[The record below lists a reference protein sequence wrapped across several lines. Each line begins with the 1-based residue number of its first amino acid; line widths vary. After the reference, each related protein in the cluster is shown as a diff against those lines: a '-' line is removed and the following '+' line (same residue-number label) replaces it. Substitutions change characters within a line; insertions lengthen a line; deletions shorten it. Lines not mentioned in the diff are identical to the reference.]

1 MNNEQTITKINS
13 GQRSRLGMDEW
24 VAQSEQRQRRPAGL
38 DGTLTQAWA
47 SLPRIERMALIALVL
62 VSLPFVTSAPPVL
75 SLLGISN
82 NDFIVRVGTTFLA
95 YSILVIG
102 LNIVVGFAG
111 LLDLGYVAFFGLA
124 GYAYAYLSSDF
135 VGAGLHVP
143 AIISLPLIVGFTAL
157 AGWGIGR
164 LTLRLHGDYL
174 AIITLGFGLLFVQL
188 TSTLTRVQLPWL
200 NQPLDLTRGPNGL
213 NNLDE
218 LVLFGYRFE
227 STWSYYFLFL
237 ALLGLVALMVHHLD
251 RSRLGR
257 AWRAMREDELATE
270 ALGMPTSHLKLLAF
284 AFGAAI
290 AGLAGAVFAAW
301 QGNVV
306 PGRYDALSLIN
317 LYAMLILGGLGSLP
331 GAMIG
336 ALIFTVLPEVLRS
349 VEVAGFLFYGGGLLA
364 LVRWLKVSPRLAAI
378 LSGTLLGGVMLNL
391 GVNWFWPGFDS
402 GIPPAAGSFFNQWA
416 QSWLVIPADFKLV
429 GNIAIGLAVAS
440 LGLSLWLKKPV
451 RWILLSLA
459 IYLAVFAWET
469 RLAGEPAVTRLL
481 VVGVTLIIL
490 MITRPQ
496 GVLGKFQVRVV

>member
-1 MNNEQTITKINS
+1 MNNEQTIAKISS
-13 GQRSRLGMDEW
+13 GQRRPLGMD
-24 VAQSEQRQRRPAGL
+24 EQRQRRQAGFGGVL
-38 DGTLTQAWA
+38 AQGWA
-47 SLPRIERMALIALVL
+47 ALPLPGRMALIALAL

-82 NDFIVRVGTTFLA
+82 NDFIVRLGTTFLA

-135 VGAGLHVP
+135 VATGLHLP
-143 AIISLPLIVGFTAL
+143 AVVSLPLIAGCTAL
-157 AGWGIGR
+157 VGWSIGR

-200 NQPLDLTRGPNGL
+200 DQPVDLTRGPNGL

-218 LVLFGYRFE
+218 LVLFGYQFQ
-227 STWSYYFLFL
+227 STWSYYFHFL

-257 AWRAMREDELATE
+257 AWRAMREDELAAE

-290 AGLAGAVFAAW
+290 AGLTGAVFAAW

-306 PGRYDALSLIN
+306 PGRYDTLSLIN

-331 GAMIG
+331 GALVG

-349 VEVAGFLFYGGGLLA
+349 VEVAGFLFYGGGLLG
-364 LVRWLKVSPRLAAI
+364 LVRWLKVSPRLAAV
-378 LSGTLLGGVMLNL
+378 LGGMLLGGLLLNL
-391 GVNWFWPGFDS
+391 GINWFWPGFDS
-402 GIPPAAGSFFNQWA
+402 GVPSATGSFFNQWA
-416 QSWLVIPADFKLV
+416 QSWLVIPADFKLA
-429 GNIAIGLAVAS
+429 GNVAIGLASFS
-440 LGLSLWLKKPV
+440 LWLSLWLKKSG
-451 RWILLSLA
+451 RWILLSPT
-459 IYLAVFAWET
+459 IYLAIFAWET

-481 VVGVTLIIL
+481 VVGATLIIL

-496 GVLGKFQVRVV
+496 GVLGKLRVRGV

>member
-1 MNNEQTITKINS
+1 MNNEQTITKIGS
-13 GQRSRLGMDEW
+13 GQRSPLGMDEW
-24 VAQSEQRQRRPAGL
+24 VAQSEQRRRRPASFSRTFVQG
-38 DGTLTQAWA
+38 WA
-47 SLPRIERMALIALVL
+47 SFPPLGRMALMALVL

-75 SLLGISN
+75 SLLRISN
-82 NDFIVRVGTTFLA
+82 NDFIVRLGATFLA

-111 LLDLGYVAFFGLA
+111 LLDLGYVAFWGLA

-135 VGAGLHVP
+135 AGLHVP

-157 AGWGIGR
+157 TGWGIGR

-237 ALLGLVALMVHHLD
+237 VLLSLVALVVHHLD

-257 AWRAMREDELATE
+257 AWRAMREDELAAE

-290 AGLAGAVFAAW
+290 AGLVGAVFAAW

-336 ALIFTVLPEVLRS
+336 ALVFTVLPEVLRS

-429 GNIAIGLAVAS
+429 GNIAIGLAM
-440 LGLSLWLKKPV
+440 LLLWLSLWLKKSV

-481 VVGVTLIIL
+481 VVGATLIIL

-496 GVLGKFQVRVV
+496 GMLGKPQVRVV